1 MLSLRRCT
9 SFYPLARALMTKS
22 ESLIVSFLPF
32 HKLDKRIDL

>member
-9 SFYPLARALMTKS
+9 SFYPLARALMTK
-22 ESLIVSFLPF
+22 IVSLLPF